1 MQREARRKGPSR
13 IWVPVVLLIGL
24 AAGLVLAAVPLPS
37 TTATSPGH
45 GPGIHLQLATAT
57 DFDVILST
65 VGIALL
71 LALTFVYAGMYA
83 ATKASFAL
91 GLVVVLLALLLES
104 VLSSPLVYGAFGEPT
119 GTLGTFLAFA
129 DGFKIVAFTVL
140 LYLSLE

>member
-1 MQREARRKGPSR
+1 MQREVRRKGPSKV
-13 IWVPVVLLIGL
+13 WVPIVLLIGL
-24 AAGLVLAAVPLPS
+24 AAGLILAAAPLPS
-37 TTATSPGH
+37 TAGTSPGH
-45 GPGIHLQLATAT
+45 GPGIHLQLTTAT

-65 VGIALL
+65 TGIALL
-71 LALTFVYAGMYA
+71 LSLTFVYAGMYS

-119 GTLGTFLAFA
+119 GTLGTFLAFS
-129 DGFKIVAFTVL
+129 DVFKIVAFSVL